1 MGAGQNG
8 HAQEESLHENA
19 LETCRRRIRVCLVGR
34 CRVRAGHDDD
44 GCAGQ
49 LACSRTNPVNPNGL
63 PVGIA
68 IPAIPVG
75 NHYVCY
81 PVRESTQFTPRV
93 ATFHD
98 EFGTFTAT
106 VQKITH
112 LCNPALKR
120 ADGKVYE
127 MVNPNMHLTCYAITY
142 QGPPPPPV
150 ITNDQFG
157 PRKLYLAP
165 PTTVCLPAGKVIT
178 K

>member
-1 MGAGQNG
+1 MRTLLKVAASAFVLSAAMASAQGTLTTGAP
-8 HAQEESLHENA
+8 A
-19 LETCRRRIRVCLVGR
+19 TLVP
-34 CRVRAGHDDD
+34 ATP
-44 GCAGQ
+44 A
-49 LACSRTNPVNPNGL
+49 ATATGL
-63 PVGIA
+63 PAGVA
-68 IPAIPVG
+68 LPAIPIG

-81 PVRESTQFTPRV
+81 PVKETTQFTPRT

-98 EFGTFTAT
+98 EFGTFTAK
-106 VQKITH
+106 VLKITH

-127 MVNPNMHLTCYAITY
+127 MTNPNLHLTCYSISY
-142 QGPPPPPV
+142 QGPLPPPV

-165 PTTVCLPAGKVIT
+165 ATTVCLPAGKIIT

>member
-1 MGAGQNG
+1 MRTHLKVAAAASALVLSVAVASTQGTLTTGAPANP
-8 HAQEESLHENA
+8 
-19 LETCRRRIRVCLVGR
+19 LVP
-34 CRVRAGHDDD
+34 ATP
-44 GCAGQ
+44 A
-49 LACSRTNPVNPNGL
+49 ATATGL
-63 PVGIA
+63 PAGVA
-68 IPAIPVG
+68 LPAIPIG

-81 PVRESTQFTPRV
+81 PVKETTQFKPRT

-106 VQKITH
+106 VLKITH

-127 MVNPNMHLTCYAITY
+127 MTNPNLHLTCYSISY
-142 QGPPPPPV
+142 QGPLPPPV

-165 PTTVCLPAGKVIT
+165 PTTVCLPAGKIIT